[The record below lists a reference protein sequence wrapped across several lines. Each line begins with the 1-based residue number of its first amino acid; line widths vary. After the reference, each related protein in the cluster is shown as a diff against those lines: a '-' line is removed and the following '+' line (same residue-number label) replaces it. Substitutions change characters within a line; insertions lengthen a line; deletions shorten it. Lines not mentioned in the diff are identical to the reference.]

1 MNTNPSNPILL
12 VDDEVHALD
21 SLEMALYS
29 HGIDN
34 ITTCSDSREVMSL
47 LSQQQIE
54 AVLLD
59 LAMPHVTGE
68 ELLPKIKEQYPDIP
82 VIIITGFNDV
92 QKAVNCMETGAY
104 YYLVKPVETEQLVAV
119 VKRSLEARELQRE
132 NSLLKNRLLTGT
144 LHHPEA
150 FDEIITS
157 SPSMI
162 GIFSYIEAIATTSQP
177 VIITGETGVGK
188 ELIVHSIHHLS
199 ESRGELVAVN
209 TAGLDDHMFSDTLF
223 GHEKGAFTGADKA
236 RKGLLEKA
244 AGGTLFLDEIGD
256 LSQESQVKL
265 LRLLQEGEYH
275 PLGSDVAHHCT
286 ARVIVATSRDI
297 AALRQQGQFRNDF
310 YYRLQT
316 HHVAIPPLRERL
328 NDIPAL
334 VDQFL
339 TESAAKLQKK
349 KPTPPDELVTLLQ
362 NYDYPGN
369 IRELKSMIFDAVAQ
383 HQSKILSLVS
393 FKKYIHNQ
401 TKNRMAD
408 NSPIASS
415 PLVFPAPLPTI
426 RETTNL
432 LISEALTR
440 SKGNQSLAAGMLGI
454 TTQAL
459 NQRLKRSKNSQS

>member
-1 MNTNPSNPILL
+1 MNTTPCNPILL

-34 ITTCSDSREVMSL
+34 IITCADSREVMTI
-47 LSQQQIE
+47 LSHQQVE
-54 AVLLD
+54 VVLLD
-59 LAMPHVTGE
+59 LAMPHMSGE
-68 ELLPKIKEQYPDIP
+68 ELLPKIKEQYPDVP

-92 QKAVNCMETGAY
+92 QKAVNCMENGAY
-104 YYLVKPVETEQLVAV
+104 YYLLKPVETEQLVAV

-132 NSLLKNRLLTGT
+132 NSLLKNRLLTRT
-144 LHHPEA
+144 LRHPEA

-157 SPSMI
+157 SSSMI
-162 GIFSYIEAIATTSQP
+162 SIFSYIEAVAITSQP
-177 VIITGETGVGK
+177 IMITGETGVGK
-188 ELIVHSIHHLS
+188 EMIVRAIHRLS
-199 ESRGELVAVN
+199 SRQGKLVAVN

-223 GHEKGAFTGADKA
+223 GHEKGAFTGADKI

-244 AGGTLFLDEIGD
+244 AGGTIFLDEIGD
-256 LSQESQVKL
+256 LSPESQVKL

-275 PLGSDVAHHCT
+275 PLGSDEPLHCT

-297 AALRQQGQFRNDF
+297 DVLRQQGKFRNDF

-316 HHVAIPPLRERL
+316 HQIAIPPLRERL

-334 VDQFL
+334 VDEFL

-349 KPTPPDELVTLLQ
+349 KPSPPDELVTLLQ

-369 IRELKSMIFDAVAQ
+369 IRELKSMIFDAVTQ
-383 HQSKILSLVS
+383 HHSKILSLSS

-401 TKNRMAD
+401 TKKRMTD
-408 NSPIASS
+408 NSPIASF
-415 PLVFPAPLPTI
+415 PLVFPLTLPTI
-426 RETTNL
+426 RETTTL
-432 LISEALTR
+432 LIKEALTR
-440 SKGNQSLAAGMLGI
+440 SKGNQSLAASMLGI

-459 NQRLKRSKNSQS
+459 NQRLKRAKK

>member
-1 MNTNPSNPILL
+1 MENTETNPSNPILL

-29 HGIDN
+29 NGIDN
-34 ITTCSDSREVMSL
+34 IITCSDSREVMSL
-47 LSQQQIE
+47 LSHQQIE

-59 LAMPHVTGE
+59 LAMPFMSGE
-68 ELLPKIKEQYPDIP
+68 ELLPKIREQYPDIP

-119 VKRSLEARELQRE
+119 VKRSLEARELKRE
-132 NSLLKNRLLTGT
+132 NSRLKDRLLTGT
-144 LHHPEA
+144 LSHPEA
-150 FDEIITS
+150 FDKIITK

-162 GIFSYIEAIATTSQP
+162 GLFAYIEAVATTSQP
-177 VIITGETGVGK
+177 IMITGETGVGK
-188 ELIVHSIHHLS
+188 ELIVHSIHRLS
-199 ESRGELVAVN
+199 ERRGELVAVN

-223 GHEKGAFTGADKA
+223 GHEKSAFTGADKA

-256 LSQESQVKL
+256 LPLESQIKL

-275 PLGSDVAHHCT
+275 PLGSDEPRHCT
-286 ARVIVATSRDI
+286 ARVIVATSRNIDT
-297 AALRQQGQFRNDF
+297 LRQQGQFRNDF

-316 HHVAIPPLRERL
+316 HQVAIPPLRDRL

-334 VDQFL
+334 IDQFL
-339 TESAAKLQKK
+339 TESAEKLQKK
-349 KPTPPDELVTLLQ
+349 KPSPPDELVTLLQ

-383 HQSKILSLVS
+383 HQSKILSLTS
-393 FKKYIHNQ
+393 FKKYIKNQ
-401 TKNRMAD
+401 TEKRSTD
-408 NSPIASS
+408 KSS
-415 PLVFPAPLPTI
+415 DTSSLLAFPTILPTI
-426 RETTNL
+426 KETTSL
-432 LISEALTR
+432 LIDEALTR
-440 SKGNQSLAAGMLGI
+440 TKGNQSLAAGMLGVS
-454 TTQAL
+454 TQAL
-459 NQRLKRSKNSQS
+459 NQRLKRSKE